1 MARGHK
7 FRPTEEFVTQRIQEI
22 LACRTDEV
30 FALATDPRFEILC
43 SVTRDDDSIGGSGI
57 AQYFPVE
64 PPPGDGI
71 PWNCLST
78 WLSPEG
84 VIAPTS
90 HYKGMVEVFQGG
102 PVWGDW
108 HDDNGAGWIIEEKDL
123 TCLANTIQGTAS
135 DGHTYSITMTPF
147 WTPIPNFRPG
157 AGG

>member
-1 MARGHK
+1 MANG
-7 FRPTEEFVTQRIQEI
+7 TEFHLTKEGVAQRIQR
-22 LACRTDEV
+22 LLGCMTDEI
-30 FALATDPRFEILC
+30 FALAADPRFAILC
-43 SVTRDDDSIGGSGI
+43 SVTRDDDSIGGSGT

-84 VIAPTS
+84 LIAPTS

-108 HDDNGAGWIIEEKDL
+108 HDDNGAGWYIEEKDL
-123 TCLANTIQGTAS
+123 KCLGNTISGKAS
-135 DGHTYSITMTPF
+135 DGHTYMITMTAFF
-147 WTPIPNFRPG
+147 WPVPIFAPRS
-157 AGG
+157 